1 MQYFDV
7 AQTAKKLGISTSTV
21 YRLIETGKIRAGRFG
36 LKKGY
41 RISEKEMQ
49 NNVKSLKGIETKTDN
64 GNIVDESVQNNVKS
78 LKGIET
84 QTPHCFIS
92 LLSLSRT
99 M

>member
-41 RISEKEMQ
+41 RISEKEILRF
-49 NNVKSLKGIETKTDN
+49 KRERG
-64 GNIVDESVQNNVKS
+64 VQQ
-78 LKGIET
+78 EED
-84 QTPHCFIS
+84 
-92 LLSLSRT
+92 
-99 M
+99 